1 MLEVLFIGT
10 DAIAFVGNNFCSK
23 VNAMHM
29 FVLPLLEG
37 IPPFLKSVFF
47 FFKSSQTRFVVQV
60 SHVRMTFLLLTY
72 SALRC

>member
-10 DAIAFVGNNFCSK
+10 DAIVFVGNNFYSK

-29 FVLPLLEG
+29 FVLPLLED
-37 IPPFLKSVFF
+37 IPPFLKCLF